1 MCACLNVMTFTNFV
15 EIQVHEASLHVS
27 WQPAWFQLQHRLRWV
42 HPWRPRSAESKRH
55 SIARLNAHEDHAE
68 RGEGLLWPGH
78 QRELVSQATPT
89 GQLIQKNVLLCVVLA
104 VLTTLYLKSSFQC
117 MHPCT
122 CTLHKHENVCQY
134 SAVSLYLIIAKVLV
148 ALLKFVV
155 LHPSN

>member
-55 SIARLNAHEDHAE
+55 STARLNAHEDHAE

-78 QRELVSQATPT
+78 QRELVSQTTPT
-89 GQLIQKNVLLCVVLA
+89 GQL
-104 VLTTLYLKSSFQC
+104 
-117 MHPCT
+117 H
-122 CTLHKHENVCQY
+122 CTLMCGASGLDDPLPKIIIHLPAMHIYMYTHIHCVSMKMFA
-134 SAVSLYLIIAKVLV
+134 STVSLYLIIAKVLIASIKLV
-148 ALLKFVV
+148 F